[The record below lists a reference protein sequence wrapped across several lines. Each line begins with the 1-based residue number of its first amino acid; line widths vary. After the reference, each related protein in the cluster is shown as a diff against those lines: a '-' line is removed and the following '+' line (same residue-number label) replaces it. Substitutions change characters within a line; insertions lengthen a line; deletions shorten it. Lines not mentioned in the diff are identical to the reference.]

1 MSLSLAP
8 FARYYQL
15 FTKNKEGL
23 YHARFGVVVSWLLVN
38 VYHNQMINQSCAGAK
53 HHSDVNEVV
62 HGKLVLP
69 CIFSSRPR
77 YTEIRSHSRLRCRNQ
92 LFVIRVIIT
101 L

>member
-69 CIFSSRPR
+69 FQVGQGTLKYGHTRTCDVEISS
-77 YTEIRSHSRLRCRNQ
+77 L
-92 LFVIRVIIT
+92 
-101 L
+101 